1 MSSTT
6 NYPNSVNGILCSSA
20 GDVALGRSSTG
31 QVEIGRDH
39 ISGPVDGGTPMAST
53 ALSLARHEERSEFIT
68 GRAPP
73 AYPLL
78 EPVPLPPTRPKW
90 HTLFDKPAHFVR
102 YFVIRSSGDS
112 NLCRLNV
119 FKVTRELSSCING
132 EPKKLGHN
140 SDGTLNVEVSS
151 AAQGEKLASLTAL
164 LGEPIIVEPHKSY
177 NGSQG
182 VVVSS
187 ILQGY
192 SESDILDGLS
202 DQGVT
207 RVYRL
212 KKKVD
217 GHLTPTAAVVL
228 SFTSHDLPERV
239 RIMPGYFEKVRP
251 YIPMPRRCFRC
262 QSFGHVGGK
271 CRSPVAY
278 CVTCGLEAH
287 DDSPC
292 RRPPTCHNC
301 DEPHPASS
309 RICSRYLLEKEI
321 LAIKTKER
329 LTFPEARQKAL
340 SQFIRPG
347 VTFASIVRPPTR
359 GAQRQ
364 PARTIPQD
372 SPALPTDCSPDLP
385 PPLRH
390 RDLSMNVVPDSPVSS
405 LLEPPAS
412 ASAIHDLAS
421 TYDSPIRH
429 SSGTRRKAP
438 ASPCSD
444 SADIKRSKNTNTMLL
459 SSSPGCG
466 FVAQTGDED
475 LVSMYGTRDS
485 SLIYVPLANAPPSQS
500 VPHMPPPKHKRDAS
514 APPSR
519 SGSAKSGTKPD
530 TATRSSLASSS
541 SSQRKR
547 HTSSRDKP
555 VSKMVGGKTKASGA
569 P

>member
-1 MSSTT
+1 MSSS
-6 NYPNSVNGILCSSA
+6 NIYPNSVNGIPCSSV

-53 ALSLARHEERSEFIT
+53 AHSLARHEERGDFIT
-68 GRAPP
+68 CRAPP

-78 EPVPLPPTRPKW
+78 EPIPLTSTRPKW
-90 HTLFDKPAHFVR
+90 HTLFDKPAPFVR

-119 FKVTRELSSCING
+119 FKVTREISSSIGG
-132 EPKKLGHN
+132 EPKKLSHN

-164 LGEPIIVEPHKSY
+164 LGESITVEPHKSY
-177 NGSQG
+177 NESQG
-182 VVVSS
+182 VIVSS
-187 ILQGY
+187 ILQSY

-212 KKKVD
+212 KKRVD
-217 GHLTPTAAVVL
+217 GHLTPTAALVL
-228 SFTSHDLPERV
+228 SFQSHDLPERV
-239 RIMPGYFEKVRP
+239 KIMPGYFEKVRL

-271 CRSPVAY
+271 CRSPVAF

-287 DDSPC
+287 DDGPC
-292 RRPPTCHNC
+292 RRSPTCCNC

-309 RICSRYLLEKEI
+309 KSCSRFLLEKEI

-329 LTFPEARQKAL
+329 LTFPEARQRAL

-364 PARTIPQD
+364 PTRNTPHD
-372 SPALPTDCSPDLP
+372 SPALPTDCQPDLP

-390 RDLSMNVVPDSPVSS
+390 GDHSLNDATDSPVSS
-405 LLEPPAS
+405 SLESPESES
-412 ASAIHDLAS
+412 ALRDLAS
-421 TYDSPIRH
+421 TSESPLHR
-429 SSGTRRKAP
+429 SSGKRREAP
-438 ASPCSD
+438 TSPCSD
-444 SADIKRSKNTNTMLL
+444 STDIKRSRNPKNTPLL
-459 SSSPGCG
+459 SSTGCG

-475 LVSMYGTRDS
+475 LVRTYGTRDS
-485 SLIYVPLANAPPSQS
+485 SLIYVPLANALPSWS
-500 VPHMPPPKHKRDAS
+500 VSHQPPPKNKHDS
-514 APPSR
+514 FVPS
-519 SGSAKSGTKPD
+519 SKTGSAKSGTKPD
-530 TATRSSLASSS
+530 IETRSSLASTS
-541 SSQRKR
+541 SSQRKK
-547 HTSSRDKP
+547 HTSSKDKP
-555 VSKMVGGKTKASGA
+555 VSKMVGGKTKASRA
-569 P
+569 Q